1 MDSVEPTEMSLLDNF
16 ILELKDNNFGWQ
28 NKAECRGEL
37 TELFFMDIEE
47 ISINHI
53 KMREARAICDRC
65 QVQKECLDF
74 ALINNIDYGV
84 WGGTSPHQRKGIRYD
99 QRHGV

>member
-1 MDSVEPTEMSLLDNF
+1 MEPTEMSLLDNF

-28 NKAECRGEL
+28 NKAECRGEP

-65 QVQKECLDF
+65 QVKKECLDF

-84 WGGTSPHQRKGIRYD
+84 WGGTSPYQRKEMRHE
-99 QRHGV
+99 QRHRV

>member
-1 MDSVEPTEMSLLDNF
+1 MESTEMSLLDNF

-28 NKAECRGEL
+28 NKAACRGEL

-65 QVQKECLDF
+65 QVKKQCLDF

-99 QRHGV
+99 QRHRV

>member
-1 MDSVEPTEMSLLDNF
+1 MSLLDNF

-28 NKAECRGEL
+28 NKAACRGEL

-65 QVQKECLDF
+65 QVKKECLDF
-74 ALINNIDYGV
+74 AVINDINYGV
-84 WGGTSPHQRKGIRYD
+84 WAGTTPTQRKEIRYE
-99 QRHGV
+99 QRHRV